1 MMIGTNM
8 MTGFRTAVSAHL
20 LRIAFIAFIA
30 ILPGCVAAQDA
41 QGKVKTD
48 SLQVYSG
55 MSSQSDEAGT
65 LARGGIVRI
74 YYSLT
79 NDEGSWCSV
88 SSIDPSTKIGFVRCN
103 GLERQTT
110 RSTATSAGMPTVLQS
125 DSGSQS
131 SSSTRAQKAWGL
143 AASAILTEF
152 NRQQHDT
159 LAGWTITE
167 EHKLHS
173 RHSMETWWNI
183 RSREDLLNT
192 FTWLD
197 DGGHRQEFSA
207 LGERVSQL
215 EPEEFNKLLTHL
227 DAEKANSLL
236 IARRYYQKLGEQSLV
251 GWDYARYISLCRW
264 GYVAGYLSED
274 EAWQRIIY
282 AARILQ
288 RTFGSWREF
297 GENYLIGREFW
308 SLAQTQKD
316 GQAMRAAYERLLSN
330 SSSPWNRIS
339 WTLALQ

>member
-1 MMIGTNM
+1 
-8 MTGFRTAVSAHL
+8 
-20 LRIAFIAFIA
+20 
-30 ILPGCVAAQDA
+30 
-41 QGKVKTD
+41 
-48 SLQVYSG
+48 
-55 MSSQSDEAGT
+55 
-65 LARGGIVRI
+65 
-74 YYSLT
+74 
-79 NDEGSWCSV
+79 
-88 SSIDPSTKIGFVRCN
+88 
-103 GLERQTT
+103 
-110 RSTATSAGMPTVLQS
+110 MPTVLQS

-316 GQAMRAAYERLLSN
+316 GQQMRAAYERLLSN
-330 SSSPWNRIS
+330 SSSPWNQIS
-339 WTLALQ
+339 WTLNLE